1 MTLSALLSKRSGESP
16 KKTCI
21 KFEKKKFLYS
31 EIDEIVTLTAE
42 GLRSIGLSVKDRTA
56 ILMENCPEY
65 IISYF
70 AILRAGGV
78 VVPINTFLTAQ
89 EVSYILKDCGC
100 KVLIYGNKFFS
111 YIDTIKKD
119 ILDIKALK
127 FNEIPKIPPLHT
139 LSKNPTSLPS
149 IKGGMGG
156 FEEDGDETAVLL
168 YTSGTTGFPKGA
180 MLTHKN
186 LISNAEACVKVMYL
200 SNKDRVLLFLPLF
213 HSFTFTVCVIVP
225 IYVGASII
233 LLASVK
239 PFSKV
244 ISSVFKD
251 RITLFV
257 AVPTIYNI
265 LARRKMTFFSQY
277 IFRYLLNIRACV
289 SGATAL
295 PGETLSAFERRFKV
309 PLLEGYGLTEASPVV
324 SVNPLNGVR
333 KPGSVGPPLPGVE
346 AATVG
351 EDGRLLEKGKTGEL
365 IVKGPNVMEGYFNKE
380 KETNETIK
388 DGWLYT
394 GDIAKIDEDGYIYI
408 VDRKKDLIIVDGMNI
423 YPREVEDIVIKH
435 QAVEECAMVGVPDD
449 KGYELPIL
457 FIKKKEDAVLS
468 EKETRGHLK
477 GRVAQF
483 KMPKR
488 IIFIEEF
495 PKTATGKIK
504 KTELRKWKV

>member
-1 MTLSALLSKRSGESP
+1 
-16 KKTCI
+16 
-21 KFEKKKFLYS
+21 
-31 EIDEIVTLTAE
+31 
-42 GLRSIGLSVKDRTA
+42 
-56 ILMENCPEY
+56 
-65 IISYF
+65 
-70 AILRAGGV
+70 
-78 VVPINTFLTAQ
+78 
-89 EVSYILKDCGC
+89 
-100 KVLIYGNKFFS
+100 
-111 YIDTIKKD
+111 
-119 ILDIKALK
+119 
-127 FNEIPKIPPLHT
+127 
-139 LSKNPTSLPS
+139 
-149 IKGGMGG
+149 
-156 FEEDGDETAVLL
+156 
-168 YTSGTTGFPKGA
+168 
-180 MLTHKN
+180 
-186 LISNAEACVKVMYL
+186 MYL

-277 IFRYLLNIRACV
+277 IFRCLLNIRACV
-289 SGATAL
+289 SGAAAL

-346 AATVG
+346 AVTVG
-351 EDGRLLEKGKTGEL
+351 EDGRALEKGKTGEL
-365 IVKGPNVMEGYFNKE
+365 IVKGPNVMKGYFNKE

-435 QAVEECAMVGVPDD
+435 QAVEECAMVGVPAD
-449 KGYELPIL
+449 KGSELPIL
-457 FIKKKEDAVLS
+457 FIKKKEDASLN
-468 EKETRGHLK
+468 EKEIREHLK

-483 KMPKR
+483 KLPKR
-488 IIFIEEF
+488 IVFIEEF

-504 KTELRKWKV
+504 KTELRKKKI

>member
-31 EIDEIVTLTAE
+31 EIDEIVTLTAG
-42 GLRSIGLSVKDRTA
+42 GLRSLGLSVKDRAA

-78 VVPINTFLTAQ
+78 VVPVNTFLTAQ
-89 EVSYILKDCGC
+89 EISYILKDCGC

-127 FNEIPKIPPLHT
+127 FNEIPKIPSLHT
-139 LSKNPTSLPS
+139 LSKNPPS
-149 IKGGMGG
+149 PLFIKGG
-156 FEEDGDETAVLL
+156 
-168 YTSGTTGFPKGA
+168 

-289 SGATAL
+289 SGAAAL

-333 KPGSVGPPLPGVE
+333 KPRSVGPPLPGVE

-365 IVKGPNVMEGYFNKE
+365 IVKGPNVME
-380 KETNETIK
+380 
-388 DGWLYT
+388 
-394 GDIAKIDEDGYIYI
+394 
-408 VDRKKDLIIVDGMNI
+408 
-423 YPREVEDIVIKH
+423 
-435 QAVEECAMVGVPDD
+435 
-449 KGYELPIL
+449 
-457 FIKKKEDAVLS
+457 
-468 EKETRGHLK
+468 
-477 GRVAQF
+477 
-483 KMPKR
+483 
-488 IIFIEEF
+488 
-495 PKTATGKIK
+495 
-504 KTELRKWKV
+504 

>member
-31 EIDEIVTLTAE
+31 EIDEIVTLTAG
-42 GLRSIGLSVKDRTA
+42 GLRSIGLSIKDRAA
-56 ILMENCPEY
+56 ILMENCPDY

-78 VVPINTFLTAQ
+78 AVPVNTFLTAQ

-139 LSKNPTSLPS
+139 LSKNPTSPRS

-289 SGATAL
+289 SGAAAL

-380 KETNETIK
+380 KETNEAIK

-435 QAVEECAMVGVPDD
+435 QAVEECAMVGVPAD
-449 KGYELPIL
+449 KGSELPIL
-457 FIKKKEDAVLS
+457 FIKKKEDASLS
-468 EKETRGHLK
+468 EKEIREHLK

-483 KMPKR
+483 KLPKR
-488 IIFIEEF
+488 IVFIEEF

-504 KTELRKWKV
+504 KTELRKKKI

>member
-31 EIDEIVTLTAE
+31 EIDEIVTLTA
-42 GLRSIGLSVKDRTA
+42 GRLRYLGLSVKDRAA

-65 IISYF
+65 IIAYF
-70 AILRAGGV
+70 AVLRAGGV
-78 VVPINTFLTAQ
+78 VVPVNTFLTAQ

-127 FNEIPKIPPLHT
+127 FNEIPKIPSLHT
-139 LSKNPTSLPS
+139 LSKNPPS
-149 IKGGMGG
+149 PLFIKGGMVMTRRGES
-156 FEEDGDETAVLL
+156 EEDGDETAVLL
-168 YTSGTTGFPKGA
+168 YTSGTTGYPKGA

-244 ISSVFKD
+244 IGSVFKD

-289 SGATAL
+289 SGAAAL

-324 SVNPLNGVR
+324 SV
-333 KPGSVGPPLPGVE
+333 KI
-346 AATVG
+346 
-351 EDGRLLEKGKTGEL
+351 GRAH
-365 IVKGPNVMEGYFNKE
+365 V
-380 KETNETIK
+380 
-388 DGWLYT
+388 
-394 GDIAKIDEDGYIYI
+394 
-408 VDRKKDLIIVDGMNI
+408 
-423 YPREVEDIVIKH
+423 
-435 QAVEECAMVGVPDD
+435 
-449 KGYELPIL
+449 
-457 FIKKKEDAVLS
+457 
-468 EKETRGHLK
+468 
-477 GRVAQF
+477 
-483 KMPKR
+483 
-488 IIFIEEF
+488 
-495 PKTATGKIK
+495 
-504 KTELRKWKV
+504 